1 METYLFEF
9 SSDQA
14 SAVRAALN
22 LDIRASLDR
31 IRQSISADFLTA
43 DELQMQVR
51 LDLRFLRPALAALMR
66 MAEQQAD
73 AHLAELSQV
82 MAEYRDALHALREN
96 EREVA
101 AWNARAEEEKN
112 RHSAAAVTA

>member
-1 METYLFEF
+1 MQTYVFEF
-9 SSDQA
+9 TGDQA

-66 MAEQQAD
+66 MDEHQAD
-73 AHLAELSQV
+73 AHLAELAQV
-82 MAEYRDALHALREN
+82 MAEYRAALRALREN

-101 AWNARAEEEKN
+101 AWNARAEENKKPTV
-112 RHSAAAVTA
+112 AAVG

>member
-1 METYLFEF
+1 MQTYLFEF
-9 SSDQA
+9 TGDQA
-14 SAVRAALN
+14 DAVRAALN

-43 DELQMQVR
+43 EELQAQVR

-66 MAEQQAD
+66 MDERQAD
-73 AHLAELSQV
+73 ANLVELARV
-82 MAEYRDALHALREN
+82 MAEYRAALRELREN

-101 AWNARAEEEKN
+101 AWNARVEAE
-112 RHSAAAVTA
+112 RAAATQAAH